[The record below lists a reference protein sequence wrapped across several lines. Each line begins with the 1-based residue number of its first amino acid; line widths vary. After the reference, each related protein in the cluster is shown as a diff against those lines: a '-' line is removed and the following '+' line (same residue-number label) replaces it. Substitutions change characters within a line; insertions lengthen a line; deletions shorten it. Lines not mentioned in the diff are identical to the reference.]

1 MLCARLKKWEIKMNI
16 AKRAIVMA
24 AGKGTRMRP
33 LTYQTPKP
41 LIKVN
46 GKPMIE
52 TIIEALHDS
61 QIFEIYVVVGY
72 LKEKFAYLETKYRAL
87 TLVENP
93 FFDKYNNISSLYV
106 VREHL
111 ADSIIVDGDQIV
123 SNAQV
128 VAPKFNASGYAT
140 IWTENAVN
148 EWMLKLDGN
157 RILGCIRDEVLTG
170 WRLYSIS
177 RWSKKD
183 ALTLRKYVEFEF
195 ETQKNRQIYWDDVPI
210 FLHPDEFELEVTKIS
225 PDDVQE
231 IDSVDQ
237 LADVDQHYRDLLSGD
252 SANE

>member
-1 MLCARLKKWEIKMNI
+1 MNL

-41 LIKVN
+41 LISVN

-52 TIIEALHDS
+52 TIIEALHENH
-61 QIFEIYVVVGY
+61 INEIYVVVGY
-72 LKEKFAYLETKYRAL
+72 LKNQFAYLEDKYSLL

-93 FFDKYNNISSLYV
+93 YFDQYNNISSLYV

-111 ADSIIVDGDQIV
+111 ADAIIVDGDQIIN
-123 SNAQV
+123 STQV
-128 VAPKFNASGYAT
+128 FAPEFSLSGYSA
-140 IWTENAVN
+140 IWTENAVS
-148 EWMLKLDGN
+148 EWMLQLNGE
-157 RILGCIRDEVLTG
+157 RIVGCTRDKVLTG

-183 ALTLRKYVEFEF
+183 AATLREYIEYEFDIR
-195 ETQKNRQIYWDDVPI
+195 KNRQIYWDDVPM
-210 FLHPDEFELEVTKIS
+210 FLHSDKFLLDVTKML

-231 IDSVDQ
+231 IDSLAQ
-237 LADVDQHYRDLLSGD
+237 LASVDDHYRDLLTGGHV
-252 SANE
+252 